1 MRHLEEVVLGQRL
14 LGQTLCVLRLL
25 LIFVTLVLIEIS
37 LQLVI
42 RTRLVVPT
50 FETIASGTL
59 FEIGVFKVISDRAA
73 LDLLLHRLLLQLVNF
88 WSVDRHVK
96 AKVFDRSNGLLPC
109 ERAL

>member
-42 RTRLVVPT
+42 RTRFIVPT

-59 FEIGVFKVISDRAA
+59 FEIGVFKVISDGAT

-88 WSVDRHVK
+88 GSVNGHVE
-96 AKVFDRSNGLLPC
+96 AEVFDCSNRLLPG

>member
-14 LGQTLCVLRLL
+14 LGQTLSVLRLL
-25 LIFVTLVLIEIS
+25 LIFVTLVLIEIR

-73 LDLLLHRLLLQLVNF
+73 LDLLHRLLLQLVNF
-88 WSVDRHVK
+88 RSMNGHVE